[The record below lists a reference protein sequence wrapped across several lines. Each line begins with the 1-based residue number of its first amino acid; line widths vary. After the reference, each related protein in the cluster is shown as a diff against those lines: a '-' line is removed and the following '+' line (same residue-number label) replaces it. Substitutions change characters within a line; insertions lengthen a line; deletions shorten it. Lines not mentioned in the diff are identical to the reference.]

1 MTTQE
6 IIAGRILS
14 QSGNSQPLTG
24 AQMAYVLAPFA
35 DLYFSLSTIVETKVS
50 LTAAQLQ
57 TINTV
62 PVTLIAAQGAGT
74 AIQVISACARVNYG
88 TVVFDNGADLAIAP
102 ATDLLPQM
110 TCAGILQAAGS
121 GLWVF
126 VYPSI
131 SDTLDAVLKEN
142 DDLVICDPVGTDSTA
157 GDSTIDIYLSYKVIT
172 L

>member
-1 MTTQE
+1 
-6 IIAGRILS
+6 
-14 QSGNSQPLTG
+14 
-24 AQMAYVLAPFA
+24 MAYVLAEFRN
-35 DLYFSLSTIVETKVS
+35 LYFSLSTIVETKVS

-88 TVVFDNGADLAIAP
+88 TVVFDYGFYLAIAP
-102 ATDLLPQM
+102 ATGLLPQM
-110 TCAGILQAAGS
+110 TCPGILTASANM
-121 GLWVF
+121 LWMF
-126 VYPSI
+126 VPLI
-131 SDTLDAVLKEN
+131 ASDTVDGVLKEN
-142 DDLVICDPVGTDSTA
+142 DDLVIYDPSGTDSTA